1 MAELWRSGIGGI
13 LDYAAEDDVSEEG
26 GPASR
31 GEEHSTVVARTF
43 DYADEEK
50 CDAHMR
56 IFLQSIAAAEQS
68 EGQGFAAIK
77 VLSLQSSMSFLM
89 PYRQKVQGPARVSS
103 MAAETATH
111 VCTDCSGD
119 QGCMD
124 TSPSAGLR
132 LFSRLLFVLLARS
145 CSISGVTSSREAYTW
160 LKGRILCS

>member
-77 VLSLQSSMSFLM
+77 VRCHFQAHWDSYMPFQGLPSQLLCRTVLLQSYTSACLVSRGC
-89 PYRQKVQGPARVSS
+89 YEASGP
-103 MAAETATH
+103 
-111 VCTDCSGD
+111 
-119 QGCMD
+119 
-124 TSPSAGLR
+124 SPR
-132 LFSRLLFVLLARS
+132 LAQLGPPAW
-145 CSISGVTSSREAYTW
+145 T
-160 LKGRILCS
+160 